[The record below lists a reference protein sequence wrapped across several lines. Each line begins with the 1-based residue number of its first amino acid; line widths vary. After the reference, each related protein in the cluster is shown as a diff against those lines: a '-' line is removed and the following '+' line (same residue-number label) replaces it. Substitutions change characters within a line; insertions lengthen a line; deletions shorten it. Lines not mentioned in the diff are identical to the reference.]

1 MDRVLITGGAG
12 FIGSYLVRA
21 FIEKHPEDIV
31 LNVDKLTYAADLHR
45 LSKVEN
51 HPNYRFIQA
60 DIASYDDMQGIID
73 DFAPTLIINVAAESH
88 VDKSIDCISPFLHTN
103 IHGVTNLLNCIA
115 DKKDVHFVQVST
127 DEVYGPNHN
136 NIPFVE
142 TDARR
147 PQNPYAATK
156 ASAEMIVES
165 FSNTYGIKTTITR
178 GCNTYGTDQ
187 HCEKLIPKMIA
198 LAKANQSLP
207 IYGDGKQTREW
218 LSVHDHVKA
227 IAFLAKNRQ
236 VGTYNIGSG
245 IIRTNM
251 EVVSCI
257 LDLCKLSSS
266 GIVHMED
273 RLGHDR
279 AYGINSQKLRN
290 LGWSSDRE
298 FEAEL
303 KRIVSIMGA

>member
-1 MDRVLITGGAG
+1 MDKLLITGGAG
-12 FIGSYLVRA
+12 FIGSYLVRL
-21 FIEKHPEDIV
+21 FIENYPQDMV
-31 LNVDKLTYAADLHR
+31 LNVDKLTYAADLDR
-45 LSKVEN
+45 LCAVEN

-60 DIASYDDMQGIID
+60 DIASFDDMQAIID
-73 DFAPTLIINVAAESH
+73 DFAPTVIINVAAESH
-88 VDKSIDCISPFLHTN
+88 VDKSIDCITPFLHTN

-127 DEVYGPNHN
+127 DEVYGPNYKN
-136 NIPFVE
+136 TPFVE

-156 ASAEMIVES
+156 ASAEMIIES
-165 FSNTYGIKTTITR
+165 FSNTYGIHATITR
-178 GCNTYGTDQ
+178 GCNTYGAFQ
-187 HCEKLIPKMIA
+187 HCEKLIPKMIT
-198 LAKANQSLP
+198 LAKTNQNLP
-207 IYGDGKQTREW
+207 IYGDGMQTREW
-218 LSVHDHVKA
+218 LSVYDHVKA

-236 VGTYNIGSG
+236 VGTYNVGSG

-251 EVVSCI
+251 EVVLSI
-257 LDLCKLSSS
+257 LDLCELSSS

-298 FEAEL
+298 FEVEL